1 MKLTGVV
8 IGTKKTKQDSVDLIV
23 VILLVHNLC
32 GQMFHMWSYLFL
44 TETFN
49 FSCKESHSQ
58 ASDPHSQQEGKKVAI
73 FV

>member
-8 IGTKKTKQDSVDLIV
+8 IGTKKNQTSVDLIV